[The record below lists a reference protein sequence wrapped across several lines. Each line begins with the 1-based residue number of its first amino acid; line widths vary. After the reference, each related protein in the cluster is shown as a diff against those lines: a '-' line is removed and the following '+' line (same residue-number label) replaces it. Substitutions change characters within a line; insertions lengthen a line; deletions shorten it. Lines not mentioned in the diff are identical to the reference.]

1 MFSIS
6 AKEIVQAKPTYKR
19 IKTNLSLISFVLSRF
34 YLLRLTSYHESNKT
48 RPKRT
53 KAAKFKPF
61 AYMGNFTKQTNN
73 KKIAKMTFKKG
84 EITNHKGRPK
94 GSKNKRSEKLYE
106 VVKNLLED
114 NIPQLKNDLR
124 TLEPNERVKA
134 ITNLLAYAIPKQA
147 AITAEAKIEAEFT
160 QLEKLLQSAPEE
172 AVQAIAAKVLT
183 MQAEREK
190 NENNEQ

>member
-1 MFSIS
+1 
-6 AKEIVQAKPTYKR
+6 
-19 IKTNLSLISFVLSRF
+19 
-34 YLLRLTSYHESNKT
+34 
-48 RPKRT
+48 
-53 KAAKFKPF
+53 
-61 AYMGNFTKQTNN
+61 MGNFTKQTNN

-94 GSKNKRSEKLYE
+94 GSKNKRSVKLYE

>member
-1 MFSIS
+1 M
-6 AKEIVQAKPTYKR
+6 
-19 IKTNLSLISFVLSRF
+19 
-34 YLLRLTSYHESNKT
+34 LRLTSYHKSNKT
-48 RPKRT
+48 RSKRT

-84 EITNHKGRPK
+84 EITNPKGRPK
-94 GSKNKRSEKLYE
+94 GSKNIRNVKLNE

-114 NIPQLKNDLR
+114 NISQLKNDLR

-147 AITAEAKIEAEFT
+147 AITTEAKIEAEFT
-160 QLEKLLQSAPEE
+160 QLEKLLQNAPDE
-172 AVQAIAAKVLT
+172 AVQAIAAKVLA

-190 NENNEQ
+190 NENDERQAIEY